1 MAHSK
6 KEIIANPQIGD
17 KLESRKSLGNV
28 GGVHSIVTITA
39 IGKTGAVHSE
49 LQTTRVDAYG
59 VTHIG
64 APSKMPIHRAHV
76 WRNNGDCIHWGFEP
90 ID

>member
-1 MAHSK
+1 MARSK
-6 KEIIANPQIGD
+6 KEIIANPQVGD
-17 KLESRKSLGNV
+17 KLISRKRLGAV
-28 GGVHSIVTITA
+28 GSVTCIWTITA

-59 VTHIG
+59 VTHIEK
-64 APSKMPIHRAHV
+64 ASKMPMHRAHV
-76 WRNNGDCIHWGFEP
+76 WKRVADIILYSFEP